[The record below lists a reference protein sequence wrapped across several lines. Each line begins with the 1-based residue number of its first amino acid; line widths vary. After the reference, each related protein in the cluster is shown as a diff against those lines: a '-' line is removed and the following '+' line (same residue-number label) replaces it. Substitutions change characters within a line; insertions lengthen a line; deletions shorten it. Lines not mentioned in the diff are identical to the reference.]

1 MCHRKMEV
9 FFPKFKL
16 DQRYEMHKLLQQMG
30 IRRIFSTSADLSELS
45 AVARNLQ
52 VSKASQGL
60 RWGPVLSCNGIETN
74 KHCANHVVV
83 IKCLALVRNFTPL
96 LITWSSI
103 QAGCSENLKPCY
115 SNTFLTRLSLEEL
128 HPSSLPRPRKV
139 SAPHTDCLI
148 THQYLCWI
156 SKRLMKLYHL

>member
-30 IRRIFSTSADLSELS
+30 IRKIFSTSADLSELS

-60 RWGPVLSCNGIETN
+60 R
-74 KHCANHVVV
+74 
-83 IKCLALVRNFTPL
+83 
-96 LITWSSI
+96 
-103 QAGCSENLKPCY
+103 
-115 SNTFLTRLSLEEL
+115 
-128 HPSSLPRPRKV
+128 
-139 SAPHTDCLI
+139 
-148 THQYLCWI
+148 
-156 SKRLMKLYHL
+156 

>member
-60 RWGPVLSCNGIETN
+60 RWGPVLSCNATETN
-74 KHCANHVVV
+74 KYCANHVV

-115 SNTFLTRLSLEEL
+115 SNTFLTRFSLEEL
-128 HPSSLPRPRKV
+128 HPSSLPRPRKA

-156 SKRLMKLYHL
+156 SKRLKKLYHL

>member
-74 KHCANHVVV
+74 KYCANHVVV

-103 QAGCSENLKPCY
+103 QAGCSENLKPWY

-148 THQYLCWI
+148 TH
-156 SKRLMKLYHL
+156 